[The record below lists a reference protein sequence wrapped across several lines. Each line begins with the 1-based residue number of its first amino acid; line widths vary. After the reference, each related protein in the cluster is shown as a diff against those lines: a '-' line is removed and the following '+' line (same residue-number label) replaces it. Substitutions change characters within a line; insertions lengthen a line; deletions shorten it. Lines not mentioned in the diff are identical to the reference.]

1 MKHLKFS
8 ILALGLTMFYSCSS
22 GGEDEP
28 TPPASDG
35 DVTVT
40 ISTEILTKANVTTAF
55 ASGDAM
61 NVFPKTYGKIDA
73 PNRVDN
79 VKATLSGANWSMS
92 PEVKISK
99 GENAFIYAVAP
110 YNAAYTDATAIPV
123 DVSQQIDL
131 LYSGSYVPVSYT
143 THNAKLV
150 MKHALSLVSFNIS
163 KQGYSGAG
171 NLSKMSISGDNVY
184 TKGTMKVDNGKITG
198 TSKDVFT
205 FNVSKKISEVGW
217 SEDLPRMWQ
226 IPFST
231 KINKV
236 NIAITIDNVT
246 YNVEFPEVEMKSG
259 YQYIFRMVLTDYGL
273 EFIPGAVETI
283 SLNQEEDA
291 MSALNGYGVLT
302 ITHVGSELMIPAFT
316 GDDVFGTITWGD
328 GASSSYKPKA
338 THVYSGTSEKEVVI
352 ESWNS
357 TGFELEKLTGIET
370 IDLTSY

>member
-1 MKHLKFS
+1 MKHLKYTLF
-8 ILALGLTMFYSCSS
+8 ALGLTMLSSCGSDS
-22 GGEDEP
+22 EGEPEP
-28 TPPASDG
+28 APSDG
-35 DVTVT
+35 DVIVT
-40 ISTEILTKANVTTAF
+40 ITTEILTKANVTTAF
-55 ASGDAM
+55 TNGDAM

-73 PNRVDN
+73 PNRVDY
-79 VKATLSGANWSMS
+79 VKATLSGATWSMY

-123 DVSQQIDL
+123 DIFQQIDL

-143 THNAKLV
+143 THNAKLT

-163 KQGYSGAG
+163 SQGYSGVG
-171 NLSKMSISGDNVY
+171 NLTNMKITGDNVY
-184 TKGTMKVDNGKITG
+184 TKGNMSVDNGKIIG
-198 TSKDVFT
+198 TAKDAFT
-205 FNVSKKISEVGW
+205 LNVSKSINEAGW
-217 SEDLPRMWQ
+217 NEDLPRMWQ

-236 NIAITIDNVT
+236 NLSLTIDGKV
-246 YNVEFPEVEMKSG
+246 YDVAFPEVEMKSG
-259 YQYIFRMVLTDYGL
+259 FQYIFRMVLTDYGI

-283 SLNQEEDA
+283 SLNQEEDV
-291 MSALNGYGVLT
+291 MSALNGYGVLV
-302 ITHVGSELMIPAFT
+302 IKHSGNGIIAPVFT

-328 GASSSYKPKA
+328 GMSSSYSPNA
-338 THVYSGTSEKEVVI
+338 VHNYSVSGEKDVVI

-357 TGFELEKLTGIET
+357 TGFDFEKLTGIDT

>member
-1 MKHLKFS
+1 MKHLKFT
-8 ILALGLTMFYSCSS
+8 IFTLGLTMLSSCGSDS
-22 GGEDEP
+22 AGEPEP
-28 TPPASDG
+28 APSDG

-40 ISTEILTKANVTTAF
+40 ITTEILTTANVTTAF
-55 ASGDAM
+55 ANGDAM

-79 VKATLSGANWSMS
+79 VKATLSGANWSMV

-123 DVSQQIDL
+123 DISQQIDL

-163 KQGYSGAG
+163 SQGYSGNG
-171 NLSKMSISGDNVY
+171 NLTNMKISGDNVY
-184 TKGTMKVDNGKITG
+184 TKGTMSIDNGKIIG
-198 TSKDVFT
+198 TAKDAFAL
-205 FNVSKKISEVGW
+205 NVNKTINDAGW
-217 SEDLPRMWQ
+217 SDDLPRMWQ

-236 NIAITIDNVT
+236 NLTLTIDGKV
-246 YNVEFPEVEMKSG
+246 YDVSFPEVEMKSG
-259 YQYIFRMVLTDYGL
+259 FQYIFRMILTDYGI

-283 SLNQEEDA
+283 SLNQTDDT
-291 MSALNGYGVLT
+291 MSALAGYGVLT
-302 ITHVGSELMIPAFT
+302 IKHTGNTIMAPAFT

-328 GASSSYKPKA
+328 GMSSSYSPNA
-338 THVYSGTSEKEVVI
+338 THNYSVSGDKEIVI